1 MRLEEF
7 GKGLALA
14 WSPVNQAW
22 FVLWGNGPAAERSVL
37 RVIND
42 KAEARA
48 YVHELLDPP
57 TYMVGQS
64 DEY

>member
-1 MRLEEF
+1 
-7 GKGLALA
+7 
-14 WSPVNQAW
+14 
-22 FVLWGNGPAAERSVL
+22 
-37 RVIND
+37 VIND
-42 KAEARA
+42 KAEART

>member
-1 MRLEEF
+1 MRLQEY
-7 GKGLALA
+7 GDGLALA
-14 WSPVNQAW
+14 WSPINQAW
-22 FVLWGNGPAAERSVL
+22 FVLWGTGPAAERSVL

-48 YVHELLDPP
+48 YITELQSPS
-57 TYMVGQS
+57 TYTVGQS